1 VGGEYLLLL
10 RNIWTPSATIGTAAM
25 LEMEKNVTML
35 NQLVIMSSMSKTEII
50 HTIHNIAEGS
60 LL

>member
-35 NQLVIMSSMSKTEII
+35 NQLVIMSSMSKTEFI